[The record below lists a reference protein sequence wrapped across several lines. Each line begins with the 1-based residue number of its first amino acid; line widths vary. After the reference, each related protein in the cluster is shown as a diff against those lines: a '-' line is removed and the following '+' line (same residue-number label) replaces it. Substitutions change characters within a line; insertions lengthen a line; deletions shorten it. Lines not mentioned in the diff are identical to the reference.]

1 MGCLFDY
8 LLCLKRDEE
17 ELPQMLDNP
26 LLQKFTSLI
35 KGDEKLYE
43 FDAIKIGSRKDIED
57 FDV

>member
-17 ELPQMLDNP
+17 EMPQMLDNP
-26 LLQKFTSLI
+26 LLQKFTILI

-43 FDAIKIGSRKDIED
+43 FDAIKIGSRKDI
-57 FDV
+57 